1 MSDDHIMVR
10 EFNEQDIPS
19 LREIW
24 NQVVEEGRA
33 FPQLD
38 PLLND
43 EEALDFFATQTYTG
57 VAELN
62 SKIVGLYILHPNNIG
77 RCGHIS
83 NASFAVEPAARG
95 MHVGESLVNDCLW
108 TAGKKGFE
116 ILQFNAV
123 VASNEAAIGLY
134 EKLEFE
140 RIGVVPN
147 GFLNKDNEYEDI
159 ILYYH
164 TV

>member
-1 MSDDHIMVR
+1 MIDDHIIVR

-19 LREIW
+19 IREIW

-33 FPQLD
+33 FPQID
-38 PLLND
+38 PLLDD
-43 EEALDFFATQTYTG
+43 EEALYFFATQTYTG
-57 VAELN
+57 VVELD

-77 RCGHIS
+77 RCGHIA
-83 NASFAVEPAARG
+83 NASFAVAPSARG
-95 MHVGESLVNDCLW
+95 MRVGEALVKDCLW

-123 VASNEAAIGLY
+123 VASNKAAITLY
-134 EKLEFE
+134 EKLKFE

>member
-1 MSDDHIMVR
+1 MSDDHIIIR

-19 LREIW
+19 LRYIW
-24 NQVVEEGRA
+24 NQIVEEGRA
-33 FPQLD
+33 FPQIDPILD
-38 PLLND
+38 D
-43 EEALDFFATQTYTG
+43 DEALDFFATQSYTG
-57 VAELN
+57 VAELD
-62 SKIVGLYILHPNNIG
+62 SKIVGLYILHPNNVG
-77 RCGHIS
+77 RCGHS
-83 NASFAVEPAARG
+83 ANASFAVDKEARG
-95 MHVGESLVNDCLW
+95 MSVGEALVKDCLY

-116 ILQFNAV
+116 ILQLNAV
-123 VASNEAAIGLY
+123 VASNEAAIVLY

-147 GFLNKDNEYEDI
+147 GFLNKDDEYEDI

>member
-1 MSDDHIMVR
+1 MSDDHIIVR

-19 LREIW
+19 IREIW

-33 FPQLD
+33 FPQID
-38 PLLND
+38 PLLDD
-43 EEALDFFATQTYTG
+43 EEAHYFFATQTYTG
-57 VAELN
+57 VVELD

-77 RCGHIS
+77 RCGHIA
-83 NASFAVEPAARG
+83 NASFAVAPSARG
-95 MHVGESLVNDCLW
+95 MRVGEALVNDCLW

-123 VASNEAAIGLY
+123 VASNETAIKLY
-134 EKLEFE
+134 EKLKFE